1 MRRMC
6 LAIAASVAATSLATS
21 ADAVVMFNGISLN
34 GVSTNFI
41 SYNGQPLGGLPTVGA
56 SVGAKHAGPCAAAAK
71 IVPLAVEAVILSTD
85 ETVDLR

>member
-21 ADAVVMFNGISLN
+21 ADAVVMFNGIS

-41 SYNGQPLGGLPTVGA
+41 SFNGQPLGGLPTAGA

-71 IVPLAVEAVILSTD
+71 TVPLAVKAVILPTG